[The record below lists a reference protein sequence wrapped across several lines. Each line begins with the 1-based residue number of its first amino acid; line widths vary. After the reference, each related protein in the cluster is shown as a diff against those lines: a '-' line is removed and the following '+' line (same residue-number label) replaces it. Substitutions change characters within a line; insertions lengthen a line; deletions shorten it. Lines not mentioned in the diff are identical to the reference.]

1 MHGVNSS
8 NMSKHLSKVRVGVV
22 HSTDHV
28 MHGVNSSNMSHSNVV
43 DSSNMVDSGHGSVV
57 YTSYM
62 IDSMVDSRDNVV
74 GVDRVDS
81 TYMGNSSVVVHH
93 GVSFSLSLS
102 LTLAVKEV
110 VVVGMRVDSSYMVH
124 SRGYSVDGMDT
135 SYMVDTSVVNYSIGV
150 HKRIGLSLRFSLSLT
165 LAVHVVVV
173 VEGMRVDSSY
183 MLDSSMD
190 NRSYRSYSV
199 DRVDTSYMMDSRNMS
214 VIDSSYSVAN
224 SSVVDQ

>member
-1 MHGVNSS
+1 
-8 NMSKHLSKVRVGVV
+8 
-22 HSTDHV
+22 

-62 IDSMVDSRDNVV
+62 VDSMVDSRDNVV
-74 GVDRVDS
+74 VVDSGVDRVDS
-81 TYMGNSSVVVHH
+81 TYMGNSSVVVQE

-102 LTLAVKEV
+102 LTLAVQEV

-165 LAVHVVVV
+165 LAVNVVVV

-190 NRSYRSYSV
+190 NRSYRSYTV
-199 DRVDTSYMMDSRNMS
+199 DRVDTSYMMDSRDMS

-224 SSVVDQ
+224 SSVVVHEGVSFSLSLSLTLAVR

>member
-1 MHGVNSS
+1 
-8 NMSKHLSKVRVGVV
+8 
-22 HSTDHV
+22 

-43 DSSNMVDSGHGSVV
+43 DSSNMVDSGHGCTV

-62 IDSMVDSRDNVV
+62 IDSMVDSRDNMVV
-74 GVDRVDS
+74 VDTGVDRVDS
-81 TYMGNSSVVVHH
+81 TYMGNSSVVVHQ

-102 LTLAVKEV
+102 LTLAVQKV

-124 SRGYSVDGMDT
+124 SRGYSLDGMDT
-135 SYMVDTSVVNYSIGV
+135 SYMSDSSMDSRDVSVVDSSYVVDTSVVNYSIGV
-150 HKRIGLSLRFSLSLT
+150 HNRIGLSLSLRFSLSLT
-165 LAVHVVVV
+165 LAVHVVV

-190 NRSYRSYSV
+190 NRSYRSYTV
-199 DRVDTSYMMDSRNMS
+199 DRVDTSYMMDSRDMC

>member
-1 MHGVNSS
+1 
-8 NMSKHLSKVRVGVV
+8 
-22 HSTDHV
+22 

-62 IDSMVDSRDNVV
+62 VDSMVDSRDNVV
-74 GVDRVDS
+74 VVDSGVDRVDS

-102 LTLAVKEV
+102 LTLAVQEV

-190 NRSYRSYSV
+190 NRSYRSYTV
-199 DRVDTSYMMDSRNMS
+199 DRVDTSYMMDSRDMS

-224 SSVVDQ
+224 SSVVVHEGVSFSLSLSLTLAVR

>member
-1 MHGVNSS
+1 
-8 NMSKHLSKVRVGVV
+8 
-22 HSTDHV
+22 
-28 MHGVNSSNMSHSNVV
+28 MSHSNVV
-43 DSSNMVDSGHGSVV
+43 DSSNMVDSGHGCTV

-74 GVDRVDS
+74 VVDTGVDRVDS

-93 GVSFSLSLS
+93 GVGLS
-102 LTLAVKEV
+102 LTLAVQEV
-110 VVVGMRVDSSYMVH
+110 VVVRMRVDSSYMVH

-135 SYMVDTSVVNYSIGV
+135 SYMSDSSMDSRDVSVVDSSYVVDTSVVNYSIGV

-165 LAVHVVVV
+165 LAVHVAV

-183 MLDSSMD
+183 MLDTSMD
-190 NRSYRSYSV
+190 NRSYRSYTV
-199 DRVDTSYMMDSRNMS
+199 DRVDTSYMMDTRDMC
-214 VIDSSYSVAN
+214 VMDSSYSVAN

>member
-1 MHGVNSS
+1 
-8 NMSKHLSKVRVGVV
+8 
-22 HSTDHV
+22 

-43 DSSNMVDSGHGSVV
+43 DSSNMVDSGHGCTV

-62 IDSMVDSRDNVV
+62 IDSMVDSRDNMVV
-74 GVDRVDS
+74 VDTGVDRVDS
-81 TYMGNSSVVVHH
+81 TYMGNSSVVVHQ

-102 LTLAVKEV
+102 LTLAVQKV

-124 SRGYSVDGMDT
+124 SRGYSLDGMDT
-135 SYMVDTSVVNYSIGV
+135 SYMSDSSMDSRDVVDTSVVNYSISV
-150 HKRIGLSLRFSLSLT
+150 HKRIGLSLSLRFSLSLT
-165 LAVHVVVV
+165 LAVHVVV

-190 NRSYRSYSV
+190 NRSYRSYTV
-199 DRVDTSYMMDSRNMS
+199 DRVDTSYMMDSRDMC

>member
-1 MHGVNSS
+1 
-8 NMSKHLSKVRVGVV
+8 
-22 HSTDHV
+22 
-28 MHGVNSSNMSHSNVV
+28 
-43 DSSNMVDSGHGSVV
+43 
-57 YTSYM
+57 M

-74 GVDRVDS
+74 VVDSGVDRVDS
-81 TYMGNSSVVVHH
+81 TYMGNSSVVVQE
-93 GVSFSLSLS
+93 GVSFSLSL
-102 LTLAVKEV
+102 TLAVQEV

-135 SYMVDTSVVNYSIGV
+135 SYMVDTSVVNYSIGI
-150 HKRIGLSLRFSLSLT
+150 HKRFGLSLT
-165 LAVHVVVV
+165 LAVNVVVV

-183 MLDSSMD
+183 MLYSSMD
-190 NRSYRSYSV
+190 NRSYRSYTV

>member
-1 MHGVNSS
+1 
-8 NMSKHLSKVRVGVV
+8 
-22 HSTDHV
+22 
-28 MHGVNSSNMSHSNVV
+28 MSHSNVV
-43 DSSNMVDSGHGSVV
+43 DSSNMVDSGHGCTV

-74 GVDRVDS
+74 VVDTGVDRVDS

-93 GVSFSLSLS
+93 GVGLS
-102 LTLAVKEV
+102 LTLAVQKV

-135 SYMVDTSVVNYSIGV
+135 SYMSDSSMDSRDVSVVDSSYVVDTSVVNYSIGV

-173 VEGMRVDSSY
+173 EGMRVDSSY
-183 MLDSSMD
+183 MLDTSMD
-190 NRSYRSYSV
+190 NRSYRSYTV
-199 DRVDTSYMMDSRNMS
+199 DRVDTSYMMDTRDMS

>member
-1 MHGVNSS
+1 
-8 NMSKHLSKVRVGVV
+8 
-22 HSTDHV
+22 

-62 IDSMVDSRDNVV
+62 VDSMVDSRDNVV
-74 GVDRVDS
+74 VVDSGVDRVDS
-81 TYMGNSSVVVHH
+81 TYMGNSSVVVQH

-102 LTLAVKEV
+102 LTLAVQEV

-150 HKRIGLSLRFSLSLT
+150 HKGIGLSLRFSLSLT
-165 LAVHVVVV
+165 LAVNVVVV

-190 NRSYRSYSV
+190 NRSYRSYTV
-199 DRVDTSYMMDSRNMS
+199 DRVDTSYMMDSRDMS